1 MYFRQEIGKWGESL
15 ACKYLEA
22 SNYKIVD
29 RNFLCN
35 QGEIDIV
42 AKDMNRKELV
52 FFEVKTRCNFK
63 YGTPAEAVTEQKLK
77 HMKQSIRYY
86 IYRNHIYD
94 VSIRIDVIE
103 VFIKKQCCKINHIK
117 QVL

>member
-42 AKDMNRKELV
+42 A
-52 FFEVKTRCNFK
+52 
-63 YGTPAEAVTEQKLK
+63 
-77 HMKQSIRYY
+77 
-86 IYRNHIYD
+86 
-94 VSIRIDVIE
+94 
-103 VFIKKQCCKINHIK
+103 
-117 QVL
+117 